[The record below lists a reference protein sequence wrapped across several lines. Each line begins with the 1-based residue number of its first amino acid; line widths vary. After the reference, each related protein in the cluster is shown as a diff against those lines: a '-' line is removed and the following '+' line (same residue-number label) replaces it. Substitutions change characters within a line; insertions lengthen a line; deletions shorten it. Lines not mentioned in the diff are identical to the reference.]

1 MFGTE
6 INLIILL
13 IVFAM
18 LITFFVFEVF
28 ALEVTALTGTAILLL
43 FGVINIDDALSGFS
57 NKAVITIGAM
67 FILSRSLV
75 KTGFLEVFAD
85 FIYNH
90 VGKNKWITITTFLL
104 VVSILSGLINN
115 TAAVAIFIPLAINLC
130 QRFHISPTKLL
141 LPLSYAAIFGGTLTL
156 IGTSTNLIIS
166 DFMDQQG
173 HGSFSI
179 FEFTRVGSVFILIG
193 IIYNLIIARFFLPSR
208 AIVSSLTQKYHMKKY
223 LTEFKVKD
231 ESPLIGKEV
240 GDLKLDEDYGI
251 DIIKI
256 LRGDK
261 TLSINLNEFSI
272 RVGDVFLVQINVEN
286 LIKFKND
293 MKVSLLSEIKM
304 NQEELEGNNHVLI
317 EAIITEQSSLIGKTL
332 YQFNFRRKLSSFVL
346 AIKRQTELLREKVA
360 HIKLKFSDTLL
371 ILVPR
376 NKLNRLK
383 SNSDLI
389 VLEELDLHLRYERF
403 WWISIIVIPMV
414 MILSALE
421 IVSITEGAI
430 FGVIVVLLLR
440 SITIQEAYKSIN
452 WTVIFL
458 IAALIP
464 FNKAIIK
471 TGADGYIGNIIQN
484 FADYLISFGGSE
496 FIVYLSLLYFV
507 TFILSAFMS
516 NAAVAII
523 LAPIGIYLAAQ
534 LPVPIDPKPFLVAIC
549 FGASNSFMTPIGY
562 QTNLMVYAP
571 GEYKMKDFL
580 YVGFPLTLIF
590 WYVAIKLIP
599 IYWPAIPVY

>member
-1 MFGTE
+1 MFGNE
-6 INLIILL
+6 INLIVLL
-13 IVFAM
+13 IVFSM

-28 ALEVTALTGTAILLL
+28 ALEVTALAGTAILLL

-57 NKAVITIGAM
+57 NKAVVTIGAM

-85 FIYNH
+85 FIYSH
-90 VGKNKWITITTFLL
+90 VGKSKWITIATFLL
-104 VVSILSGLINN
+104 IVSILSGLINN

-130 QRFHISPTKLL
+130 QRFHISPTKVL

-166 DFMDQQG
+166 DFMEQQG

-179 FEFTRVGSVFILIG
+179 FEFTRVGLIFVVIG
-193 IIYNLIIARFFLPSR
+193 IVYNLVIARFFLPSR
-208 AIVSSLTQKYHMKKY
+208 AIVSSLTQKYHMNKY
-223 LTEFKVKD
+223 LTEFKIKD
-231 ESPLIGKEV
+231 DSLLVGQRI
-240 GDLKLDEDYGI
+240 GDLDLNEKYEV

-256 LRGDK
+256 IRGEK
-261 TLSINLNEFSI
+261 ILSINLNDFTI

-293 MKVSLLSEIKM
+293 MNISLLSDIKM
-304 NQEELEGNNHVLI
+304 NQEELEGKDHVLV
-317 EAIITEQSSLIGKTL
+317 EAIITEQSSIIGKTL

-371 ILVPR
+371 ILIPR
-376 NKLNRLK
+376 DKIDRLK
-383 SNSDLI
+383 SNSDFI
-389 VLEELDLHLRYERF
+389 VMEELDLHLRYERF
-403 WWISIIVIPMV
+403 WWMSILVIPMV

-421 IVSITEGAI
+421 VISITEGAV
-430 FGVIVVLLLR
+430 FGVITVLLVR
-440 SITIQEAYKSIN
+440 AITIQEAYKSIN

-458 IAALIP
+458 LAALVPI
-464 FNKAIIK
+464 NKAIIK
-471 TGADGYIGNIIQN
+471 TGADQYIGQMIQSL
-484 FADYLISFGGSE
+484 AEYLVSFGGSE
-496 FIVYLSLLYFV
+496 FTVYLSLLYFV
-507 TFILSAFMS
+507 TFVLSAFMS

-523 LAPIGIYLAAQ
+523 LAPIGVFLASQ
-534 LPVPIDPKPFLVAIC
+534 LPIPIDPKPFLVAIC

-562 QTNLMVYAP
+562 QTNLMVYGP
-571 GEYKMKDFL
+571 GEYKMKDFI
-580 YVGFPLTLIF
+580 YVGLPLTLIF
-590 WYVAIKLIP
+590 WYVAVRL
-599 IYWPAIPVY
+599 IPVYWPQIPA